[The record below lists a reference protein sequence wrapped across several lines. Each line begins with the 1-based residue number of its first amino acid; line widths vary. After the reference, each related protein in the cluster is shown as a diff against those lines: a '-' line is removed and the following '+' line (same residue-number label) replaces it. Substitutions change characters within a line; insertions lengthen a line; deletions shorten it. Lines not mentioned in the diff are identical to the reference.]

1 MHGVKQ
7 STHTTKNKIKD
18 GQREK
23 KKLAWREGASSQQ
36 NVYTIAILGEQYSP
50 KAYQHSTVANNNLRL
65 NFALD
70 MRKLNGIGEGIFWF
84 GISHALRTEVHQQ
97 SLEFCVENCHAGAL
111 FKAIQTHATQYD
123 SIYIVMLTQIYILFN
138 VAWGNGVYHL
148 VSVLKLQQ
156 FCHSNPC
163 RCSIWTGRSYLD

>member
-1 MHGVKQ
+1 
-7 STHTTKNKIKD
+7 
-18 GQREK
+18 
-23 KKLAWREGASSQQ
+23 
-36 NVYTIAILGEQYSP
+36 
-50 KAYQHSTVANNNLRL
+50 
-65 NFALD
+65 
-70 MRKLNGIGEGIFWF
+70 MRKLNGIGEGIFD
-84 GISHALRTEVHQQ
+84 
-97 SLEFCVENCHAGAL
+97 LEFHMHSAPKCISNLWNFYVENCHAGEL

-148 VSVLKLQQ
+148 VSVLKWQQ